1 MLSNFLVSIQAV
13 LPLFFLMTLGFFVRK
28 KRWLNDAELKKFN
41 SVIFKILFPFMV
53 FSSIH
58 KTDLSASFYP
68 PLMIFCVVA
77 ILTVYVISLPV
88 VLGIEKTSA
97 SRGAMI
103 QAIYRSNFVLL
114 GLPLVSNIYQGAD
127 LGMTALAVAVLIP
140 LFNVLAVITLEVFRG
155 GKPNLKTILR
165 GIATN
170 PLILG
175 CVAGLLCIPV
185 ELPLVLET
193 TIQQLSACASP
204 MALILLG
211 ASFHLEHHARYRRN
225 LILCTLCKLVLVPGV
240 CLTAAALLG
249 FRDMAFVTMIGVF
262 ASPCAVSSF
271 TMAQQMD
278 SDGELAGAC
287 VVYTSLFSCFTMF
300 LWIFLFKQIGIF

>member
-1 MLSNFLVSIQAV
+1 MLSNFLISVQAV
-13 LPLFFLMTLGFFVRK
+13 LPLFFLMMLGFLVRK
-28 KRWLNDAELKKFN
+28 KGWLNDAELKKFN

-68 PLMIFCVVA
+68 PLMIFCIVA
-77 ILTVYVISLPV
+77 ILGVYFLSLPA
-88 VLGIEKTSA
+88 VLRLEKNQA

-114 GLPLVSNIYQGAD
+114 GLPLVSNLYQGAD

-155 GKPNLKTILR
+155 GKPSPKKILH

-175 CVAGLLCIPV
+175 CLAGLLCIPV
-185 ELPLVLET
+185 QIPFALET
-193 TIQQLSACASP
+193 TINQLSACASP

-211 ASFHLEHHARYRRN
+211 ASFHLEHHPRYRRN
-225 LILCTLCKLVLVPGV
+225 LILCVLCRLALVPGL
-240 CLTAAALLG
+240 CLTTAALLG

-271 TMAQQMD
+271 TMAQQMN

-287 VVYTSLFSCFTMF
+287 VVYTSFFSCFTMF
-300 LWIFLFKQIGIF
+300 LWIFLFKQLGIF